1 VNAWDPGSAS
11 ASNYL
16 RIFSNPKPVQ
26 SDYYTQGQQLL
37 NFHIDFLNKIPV
49 IWTVFVVIFVVGAL
63 YYWFAQ
69 KKKPWV
75 PVVPPGED
83 VSMVTT

>member
-1 VNAWDPGSAS
+1 M
-11 ASNYL
+11 
-16 RIFSNPKPVQ
+16 
-26 SDYYTQGQQLL
+26 

-63 YYWFAQ
+63 YYWFGQ
-69 KKKPWV
+69 KKKPWE

-83 VSMVTT
+83 VSMVIPGV

>member
-1 VNAWDPGSAS
+1 
-11 ASNYL
+11 
-16 RIFSNPKPVQ
+16 
-26 SDYYTQGQQLL
+26 
-37 NFHIDFLNKIPV
+37 
-49 IWTVFVVIFVVGAL
+49 VGAL